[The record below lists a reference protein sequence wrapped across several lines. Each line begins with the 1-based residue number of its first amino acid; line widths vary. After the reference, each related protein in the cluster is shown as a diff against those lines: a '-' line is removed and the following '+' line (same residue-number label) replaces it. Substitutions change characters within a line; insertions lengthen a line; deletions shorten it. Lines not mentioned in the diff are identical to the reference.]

1 MIIAD
6 AELTTLTE
14 KLAKK
19 KADDAKKDLKDAK
32 KDNKKKADS
41 HDGCGTPKAPK
52 TS

>member
-6 AELTTLTE
+6 AELTSLTE

-19 KADDAKKDLKDAK
+19 KAEDAKKDLKDSK

-41 HDGCGTPKAPK
+41 QEGCGTPKVPK